1 MKTIDTTT
9 LTTAVTD
16 NYDDIRELFVGY
28 AEKEGLGT
36 RLKTY
41 LDSLDSSTGLLT
53 TYQDKLNTY
62 ISTLS
67 DDYDTAS
74 TKLDEKYTAM
84 SAQFAAYTVLITQ
97 MENAFAS
104 LKLLIDSST
113 SDS

>member
-1 MKTIDTTT
+1 M
-9 LTTAVTD
+9 
-16 NYDDIRELFVGY
+16 
-28 AEKEGLGT
+28 
-36 RLKTY
+36 
-41 LDSLDSSTGLLT
+41 DSLDSSTGLLT

-97 MENAFAS
+97 MENAFSS